1 MVVAAEGRSSSTPEE
16 STIEAQAVRHR
27 VIRKERE
34 ELNKLTLEQ
43 LQVRAVQSQ
52 SKVQKLLLDAVR
64 VAIQVGET
72 LLAIQRRIGHG
83 SWGEW
88 VKDKTKWP
96 ASEETARVYKQMAKH
111 REAIE
116 ARLDA
121 GETLTIDAVR
131 RWLRK
136 PLAANKD
143 GLTTLTEHASRAR
156 KELEREFKRLLH
168 RLPDEQLDFL
178 ACEEH
183 GLPAFARECLRL
195 VEGVRP
201 AAQAIVDAEGTWQA
215 SADETQRTSHLLQLR
230 ERLYAVARDPG
241 LTSEQRQHARAQ
253 LTVLPLRRSQQRQF
267 KEHGFAHQ
275 EDPAAPASTTARCRR
290 RFSPTPS
297 VRESSLTPRCASC

>member
-1 MVVAAEGRSSSTPEE
+1 MVVELRAAAAYTGGVHDRSTSRSAPGNPQG
-16 STIEAQAVRHR
+16 AGGA
-27 VIRKERE
+27 
-34 ELNKLTLEQ
+34 EQ
-43 LQVRAVQSQ
+43 VDAGTAPGASVQSQ

-201 AAQAIVDAEGTWQA
+201 AAQAIVDAERTWQA

-241 LTSEQRQHARAQ
+241 LTSEQRQHAAQ

-297 VRESSLTPRCASC
+297 VRESSLTPRRTSC